1 MPGKKYGGNAKKDT
15 AGRLS
20 LETVSTEAAVHTVPE
35 IEKNNI
41 FEELQ
46 KCGSFFRFF
55 FHKNTY

>member
-20 LETVSTEAAVHTVPE
+20 LETVSTEAAAHTVPE
-35 IEKNNI
+35 TEKSNI

-46 KCGSFFRFF
+46 KCGSFFSFF
-55 FHKNTY
+55 FNEKTY